1 MEEDKLRKEKKMDEH
16 YERMSERVNK
26 KHNLDMARE
35 KSLLTKE
42 MANIGEEII
51 RAFRKLADMGPE
63 ELLTEVSRK
72 EYLVQKEQLEYYT
85 DVHNGTFAFFLWFHV
100 VVIAMT
106 KLFGYKILAMSINQS
121 SNCKHQDT
129 KFPTCGRR

>member
-85 DVHNGTFAFFLWFHV
+85 DVHNA
-100 VVIAMT
+100 IASI
-106 KLFGYKILAMSINQS
+106 KIPNSPPVDVGES
-121 SNCKHQDT
+121 SASPNK
-129 KFPTCGRR
+129 GRKCSRDADLENISF